1 MIIFIGILDGVYQFW
16 LILRK
21 YNKITCYVK
30 NRKPCAGQR
39 LFYARAHWKSFK
51 QGLSIWKISGRKAMD
66 NDSNKIGVVPATLL
80 VAGNM
85 MGSGVF
91 MLPANLAAIGSI
103 AVLGWLVTI
112 VGAIA
117 LALVFSKLTQ
127 IYTAAGGPYAYT
139 RKAFGDYMGYQTN
152 LVYWLANVI
161 GNVALVVAGL
171 GYLTPFAVSRARENA
186 LMWRDDAWKN
196 PESMALY
203 QKDLVKAVC
212 NIKGTFNGV
221 FQFTNTNIAKAVLYG
236 LVQRRNPELQ
246 KFCRGFI
253 RPGVDIEKH
262 AGFQKFRKSY
272 LQAVEK
278 FDNGEGTRQDLMR
291 ARFGW
296 ILDQEFNKPNNGFFA
311 IMDYSKANFH
321 KLSMQNPEMSL
332 LMQETFAVNVY
343 MVMSVHSEKI
353 FNHLDPMTLGP
364 IFAAMIHVPNDAKT
378 VDIIIHN
385 TPEKAREEL
394 IRIHGE
400 PTKADERM
408 WKASKKV
415 NNKGYYGSTFARNFA
430 WITDNPQFWHGFMC
444 GVKAMAEREMFKDC
458 HVEGVLTAP
467 WAEQV
472 ESSLL
477 DAPKIVPPMCETA
490 RFNNNQLRKFQQRE
504 EQKKVMRA
512 FWLQKQ
518 RGRK

>member
-1 MIIFIGILDGVYQFW
+1 MTVRTKILTAAMLLGSVNPTASFSPKTGENTKAAAPVKD
-16 LILRK
+16 
-21 YNKITCYVK
+21 KIEVVNN
-30 NRKPCAGQR
+30 NRPEQLPKHLMQPGEMKTGN
-39 LFYARAHWKSFK
+39 AR
-51 QGLSIWKISGRKAMD
+51 IDEKISQMRKAGAFYLD
-66 NDSNKIGVVPATLL
+66 YSKYRETHDPQSSIVYFTNEEIDQKGLNK
-80 VAGNM
+80 
-85 MGSGVF
+85 
-91 MLPANLAAIGSI
+91 LP
-103 AVLGWLVTI
+103 
-112 VGAIA
+112 
-117 LALVFSKLTQ
+117 
-127 IYTAAGGPYAYT
+127 
-139 RKAFGDYMGYQTN
+139 M
-152 LVYWLANVI
+152 
-161 GNVALVVAGL
+161 
-171 GYLTPFAVSRARENA
+171 TPFAVSRARENA

-430 WITDNPQFWHGFMC
+430 WITDNPQFWHSFMC

-467 WAEQV
+467 WVEQV

-477 DAPKIVPPMCETA
+477 DAPKIVPPMSETA
-490 RFNNNQLRKFQQRE
+490 RFNNNQLRKFQQKE